1 MRAGVVLINFGE
13 PEGPDPAAVV
23 AYLER
28 IFLANARLEPDAAGR
43 QRARELAQ
51 RRAPGLIEEYRA
63 MGGSPLHA
71 QTVHQASALAR
82 ELERRGHD
90 AAVLTGMQFTEPGLP
105 AAVESA
111 RAAGVGSVVALPLYP
126 LTGPSTTVDG
136 LQALVRAVAD
146 AGWDVPVRAVA
157 GWHGHGAYT
166 ALRAAAVRAY
176 CEDRGLDLGDPD
188 TRLVLSAHGTPLRY
202 LREGSRYDVYVR
214 DHARRLTE
222 ALGVERWSLGY
233 QNHGNRPG
241 VEWTEP
247 AIERVIRELDA
258 RRAVVVPIS
267 FMQEQSE
274 TLSELDRELR
284 AEAEEVG
291 IEFHRVPV
299 PHDDPSFAVL
309 LADLV
314 EPFVNGVAPAARGLG
329 PCRCVGCVPTHCLVP
344 AD

>member
-13 PEGPDPAAVV
+13 PERPDADAVV

-28 IFLANARLEPDAAGR
+28 IFLANARLEPDEAGR
-43 QRARELAQ
+43 RRARELAE
-51 RRAPGLIEEYRA
+51 RRAPGLIAEYRA

-71 QTVHQASALAR
+71 QTAGQASRLAG

-90 AAVLTGMQFTEPGLP
+90 VVVRTGMQFTEPGLP
-105 AAVESA
+105 EAVESA
-111 RAAGVGSVVALPLYP
+111 RAAGAGSLVALPLYP
-126 LTGPSTTVDG
+126 LTGPSTTVDA
-136 LQALVRAVAD
+136 LQALVRAVA
-146 AGWDVPVRAVA
+146 ASGWEVPVRAVA
-157 GWHGHGAYT
+157 GWHAHEAYT
-166 ALRAAAVRAY
+166 ALRAAVVREY
-176 CEDRGLDLGDPD
+176 CREKGLDLADPE

-214 DHARRLTE
+214 DHARRLTA
-222 ALGVERWSLGY
+222 ALGVDRWALGY
-233 QNHGNRPG
+233 QNHANRPG

-247 AIERVIRELDA
+247 DIERVVRELDA

-274 TLSELDRELR
+274 TLSELDLELR

-291 IEFHRVPV
+291 LEFHRVPV
-299 PHDDPSFAVL
+299 PHADPRFAAL

-314 EPFVNGVAPAARGLG
+314 EPLVNGVRPADRGLG
-329 PCRCVGCVPTHCLVP
+329 PCRCVGCVPTHCLVHGG
-344 AD
+344 